1 MHCNIGRVAKVTK
14 PLPLHED
21 RLFPAEPTARGVAQ
35 RLCREVADLPIPAR
49 TVTLTRSGSPSTS
62 VGVDLGALGV
72 GSRSGPSSA
81 DPRAAWRLFAERFHL
96 FRGTPSALRLN
107 YVFAKVFELEV
118 SLAADTADY
127 YFNVIVDLA
136 YRLPKRAYKL

>member
-14 PLPLHED
+14 PLQLHED
-21 RLFPAEPTARGVAQ
+21 RLFPAQPTARGGNEPFTNATELLLAPDHYLYRMLYSQ
-35 RLCREVADLPIPAR
+35 
-49 TVTLTRSGSPSTS
+49 
-62 VGVDLGALGV
+62 GVDLDALGV
-72 GSRSGPSSA
+72 GSRSGPSPA